1 MRCGVCW
8 VYAYKH
14 GVVVSKGY
22 YIKECVMYMQRKNDK
37 GIIYS
42 QQIALITSH
51 LVKHTANIIWSSVR
65 PSRSIMVVM
74 HLGTAHAH
82 VRLSRWCC

>member
-1 MRCGVCW
+1 M
-8 VYAYKH
+8 H

-22 YIKECVMYMQRKNDK
+22 YIKECVMYMQRRNDK

-51 LVKHTANIIWSSVR
+51 LVKHTANIIWSS
-65 PSRSIMVVM
+65 RSIMVVM
-74 HLGTAHAH
+74 HLRTAHAH